1 MRHSSGIIVKDRHK
15 YHQLVRKIEADSLLP
30 PLQQGDDIS
39 INFRK
44 VILEREEL
52 GFQRLS
58 PRYLIAIRDK
68 GYDAFFIDQMN
79 SYTKIGLGLFHKLA
93 AIDRLEL
100 TTEYI
105 VFHHFREKLKPNCR
119 RRIAILLVSKTKE
132 AK

>member
-1 MRHSSGIIVKDRHK
+1 MKDRQK
-15 YHQLVRKIEADSLLP
+15 YNQLVRKIEADSLLP

-44 VILEREEL
+44 VIIEREEL

-58 PRYLIAIRDK
+58 PRSLSAIRDK

-93 AIDRLEL
+93 AIDRLDL

-132 AK
+132 SK

>member
-1 MRHSSGIIVKDRHK
+1 M
-15 YHQLVRKIEADSLLP
+15 RKIEADSLLP

-44 VILEREEL
+44 VIIEREEL
-52 GFQRLS
+52 GIQRLT
-58 PRYLIAIRDK
+58 PRTLNAIRDK

-93 AIDRLEL
+93 AIGRLEL

-132 AK
+132 PK